1 MVNLTDL
8 GFSKNTIVE
17 TILSTYSQDGKPN
30 AAPMGATQ
38 KNETQLILKVFN
50 SSTTRQNLQ
59 QNKAAVINLTANPE
73 LFYRTAFKEANPQGT
88 LPPEWF
94 QKAQTVNAPR
104 LCMADATVEVTI
116 TDMSPLDFQRTKV
129 TADVKRVDAKT
140 AFPKVY
146 CRAFGATLEAI
157 VHATRVKAFA
167 KDPNE
172 QPRVTKLLALIADCD
187 DVVGRTAPN
196 SQYAE
201 IMRDLNQRI
210 QTWRAPK

>member
-8 GFSKNTIVE
+8 GFSKNTIAE
-17 TILSTYSQDGKPN
+17 TILSTYNKNSEPN

-38 KNETQLILKVFN
+38 EKEKQLMLKVFN
-50 SSTTRQNLQ
+50 SSSTLQNLK
-59 QNKAAVINLTANPE
+59 QNKAAVVNLTSDVT
-73 LFYRTAFKEANPQGT
+73 LFYRTTFKETNPQGT

-104 LCMADATVEVTI
+104 LLRADATIEITI
-116 TDMSPLDFQRTKV
+116 K
-129 TADVKRVDAKT
+129 DAKT
-140 AFPKVY
+140 AFPKAY
-146 CRAFGATLEAI
+146 CRAFGATLDAI
-157 VHATRVKAFA
+157 IHATRVKAFA

-172 QPRVTKLLALIADCD
+172 QLKVAKLLERIADCD

-201 IMRDLNQRI
+201 IMRDLNQKI
-210 QTWRAPK
+210 QTWRARP